1 MNETRVI
8 NLNDSKFIESLEN
21 EFKDIIITDDIS
33 GAVNFY
39 SNLEKIHQKYES
51 QIADKNIKFKYE
63 QMIDLAKWVAV
74 TSINKD
80 EEVIRIINSYISWLL
95 RNEEVDLWSKI
106 EQKLRSILVLEERD
120 ILKNGIK
127 ESLLKND
134 AIITQKGLYLS
145 GKEFRGS
152 VANWLKYYNSIFFD
166 EYVSNIKLQE
176 FINSDN
182 NLRNIDKKEK
192 NLVAKL
198 FYFYTKIKQS
208 SFSYE
213 GIEDYIFVD
222 DGKNIGWIKSGV
234 FTPLKSIDQRRQ
246 VINYGRDILK
256 KALGKDYDYFF
267 GRSISSEAKDE
278 KISDINKIEAAGRDF
293 ISSSDKLLMN
303 YRIMGFD
310 WQETV
315 KLSDKMDSYY
325 SSGVKFKNEFHEGI
339 NSRDKIKITAG
350 LLTLARRGQLDE
362 IFERDTKIKDI
373 FKEHLVKK
381 FSTKLAQHFEQNL
394 RAPVYLSYFLQH
406 LLKDI
411 LKLDDN
417 ESAVLAIKLVNE
429 LKQAGDKQYLPIAY
443 GDLKEG
449 VFKWKGIVDKDDRL
463 ELAD

>member
-1 MNETRVI
+1 MAEARVI
-8 NLNDSKFIESLEN
+8 NPNDSKFIDSLEN
-21 EFKDIIITDDIS
+21 EVKDIIMTDDIP

-39 SNLEKIHQKYES
+39 SNLEKIYKKYEP
-51 QIADKNIKFKYE
+51 QIFDKNIKFKYE
-63 QMIDLAKWVAV
+63 QMIDLVKWVAI
-74 TSINKD
+74 TSINKN
-80 EEVIRIINSYISWLL
+80 EEVIRIINSYILWLL

-106 EQKLRSILVLEERD
+106 EQKLRSILILEERD
-120 ILKNGIK
+120 DLKNEIK

-134 AIITQKGLYLS
+134 TIITQKNLYLS
-145 GKEFRGS
+145 DKDSRGS
-152 VANWLKYYNSIFFD
+152 VANWLRYYNSIFFD

-176 FINSDN
+176 FINSDD
-182 NLRNIDKKEK
+182 NLRNIDNKEK

-208 SFSYE
+208 SFSFE

-246 VINYGRDILK
+246 VINYGREILK
-256 KALGKDYDYFF
+256 KALGENYDYFF
-267 GRSISSEAKDE
+267 GRSTSSEFKEENISNKD
-278 KISDINKIEAAGRDF
+278 KIETIGGNF
-293 ISSSDKLLMN
+293 ISSSNKLLFN
-303 YRIMGFD
+303 FKIKGFD
-310 WQETV
+310 WRETV
-315 KLSDKMDSYY
+315 KLSDEMDSYY
-325 SSGVKFKNEFHEGI
+325 GSGVKFKNEFHVGI
-339 NSRDKIKITAG
+339 NNRDKIKITAG
-350 LLTLARRGQLDE
+350 LLTLARRGHLDE